1 MHIYARAAVIRKRRT
16 VLRTSK
22 QWELV
27 LWLPY
32 HEDVPRQWS
41 SEKLVFWR
49 ETREELVT
57 LARIFS

>member
-1 MHIYARAAVIRKRRT
+1 MRIYARAVVIRKRRT
-16 VLRTSK
+16 ILRTSK
-22 QWELV
+22 CWELV

-49 ETREELVT
+49 ETRAQLVEVAEI
-57 LARIFS
+57 LS